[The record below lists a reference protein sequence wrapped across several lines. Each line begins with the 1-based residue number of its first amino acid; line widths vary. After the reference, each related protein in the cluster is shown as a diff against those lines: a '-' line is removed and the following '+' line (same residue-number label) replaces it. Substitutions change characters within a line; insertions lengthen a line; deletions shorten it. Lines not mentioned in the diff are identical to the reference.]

1 MIRLRLV
8 VLVITSAALL
18 AACGG
23 GSDEQGRFQEDGAP
37 FAFSYPSELQK
48 VFADTGREIKG
59 RKPDYRVS
67 LGVDET
73 NVVVVATYPLEQDV
87 ADYDQTDLEV
97 AVQRAARTL
106 AKAMGAERP
115 ERSEGELGDLP
126 AIVYDFDSSNGLMA
140 TRLVY
145 AFQGKTQYFVRCQW
159 EPAYAEVIEAACDE
173 TMASFEPVVAG

>member
-1 MIRLRLV
+1 MSLARPLALV
-8 VLVITSAALL
+8 LALSALL
-18 AACGG
+18 AGCGG
-23 GSDEQGRFQEDGAP
+23 GSDEGTRFAEDGAP
-37 FAFSYPSELQK
+37 FAFSHPPELQK

-87 ADYDQTDLEV
+87 ADYDPTDLEV

-106 AKAMGAERP
+106 AKAMGAEQP
-115 ERSEGELGDLP
+115 ERGEGELGDLP
-126 AIVYDFDSSNGLMA
+126 ATVYDFTSSNGLLS

-159 EPAYAEVIEAACDE
+159 EPAYEEIIEAACDE
-173 TMASFEPVVAG
+173 TMASFEPVAAG